1 MFATKAIS
9 DNATSNATEN
19 PMGQKQILLKG
30 VTHHNLKGLNL
41 SIPIGQLTV
50 ITGPSGSGKSTL
62 AIDVLF
68 AEGQHRYLE
77 SMGLEVKRLLRLW
90 ERPKAQAIHGL
101 PPPLLLEHNYVPAH
115 LKTTVANLTDIS
127 SFLRNLF
134 AQIGELYCPSCHR
147 RILTM
152 TLEQMAETLCS
163 MPEST
168 KLTILAPITQRLK
181 KQKAEKILEQLG
193 REGFIRVRV
202 NDEQTM
208 LNDIGI
214 DTGAIRTLD
223 VVVDRIL
230 LKPGGLARVT
240 DSLRIAL
247 RLGDGVVRVDAQ
259 DTTQT
264 ATNCLTFTERPFCPD
279 CLLQFSP
286 ITPQLFSP
294 FHADGA
300 CEACRGKG
308 CTQCDDTGLNP
319 FARAVRISNHSIY
332 DLLSNSIQHL
342 AVFMENLLATVASY
356 KESARKYAAEELI
369 KAIQIRLKSMERMG
383 LGYIQLDMPLQNL
396 SGGEVQ
402 RMRLSAQLGRA
413 LTGVLYV
420 LDEPTCGL
428 HSKEQSA
435 LWNELKALKE
445 MGNTIVLVEHDLN
458 SILQAD
464 YIVELGPG
472 AGKQGGE
479 LIYAGEPAG
488 LKVCAA
494 SVTRPYL
501 TGQRTLSRQKQN
513 ISSSWPFLMLQHVS
527 RNNLKDISAAFP
539 LQVLTCITGVSGS
552 GKSSLASALYEA
564 LIQKHG
570 RNSHETNKT
579 LPLLSLHN
587 TDTLPVPR
595 IVNQQPLFRS
605 KFSMPATY
613 LGIFAHIKKLF
624 SMTQTARASG
634 YGPSHFNLMQPG
646 GRCEACQG
654 QGFVI
659 TDVEYL
665 PPIKSVCEICGGA
678 RYNRD
683 TLRIRYKGCSIA
695 EVLSMTI
702 EEAHNFFAKVSY
714 IRKPLKEAMRM
725 GLGYLQLGQWALNL
739 SGGECQRLKLCQA
752 LITPLKQPNIYL
764 MDEPTRGLHLCDIQK
779 LLDIWNELIQR
790 GHSIIIIEH
799 MEELIELCDCVI
811 ELGPKGGPEGGS
823 VIRTTCPLSP

>member
-1 MFATKAIS
+1 
-9 DNATSNATEN
+9 
-19 PMGQKQILLKG
+19 MGQKQILLKG
-30 VTHHNLKGLNL
+30 VTHHNLKGFDL
-41 SIPIGQLTV
+41 SIPLGQITV

-62 AIDVLF
+62 AINVLF

-77 SMGLEVKRLLRLW
+77 SMGLEVKRLIRLW
-90 ERPKAQAIHGL
+90 ERPKAEAIYGL

-134 AQIGELYCPSCHR
+134 VQIGELYCPSCHR

-163 MPEST
+163 MPEGT
-168 KLTILAPITQRLK
+168 KLTILAPVTQRLK
-181 KQKAEKILEQLG
+181 KERAEEILEQLA

-202 NDEQTM
+202 NDKQAM
-208 LNDIGI
+208 LNDIGA
-214 DTGAIRTLD
+214 DTGTIRALE

-230 LKPGGLARVT
+230 LKPGGFARVT

-247 RLGDGVVRVDAQ
+247 RLGDGVVKVEAQ
-259 DTTQT
+259 DTTQA
-264 ATNCLTFTERPFCPD
+264 ATHYLTFTEHPFCPD

-300 CEACRGKG
+300 CESCHGKG
-308 CTQCDDTGLNP
+308 CAQCDDTGLNP
-319 FARAVRISNHSIY
+319 FARAIRILNHSIH
-332 DLLSNSIQHL
+332 DLLSYSIQDL
-342 AVFMENLLATVASY
+342 TAFMENLIVTVASY
-356 KESARKYAAEELI
+356 KESARKHAAKELI
-369 KAIQIRLKSMERMG
+369 NAIQIRLESMKRMG
-383 LGYIQLDMPLQNL
+383 LDYIQLNMPLQNL
-396 SGGEVQ
+396 SGGEIQ

-428 HSKEQSA
+428 HDKEQSA
-435 LWNELKALKE
+435 LWNELKTLKE
-445 MGNTIVLVEHDLN
+445 MGNTIVLVEHDLK

-464 YIVELGPG
+464 YVVELGPA

-479 LIYAGEPAG
+479 LIYAGAPAG
-488 LKVCAA
+488 LNKCAA
-494 SVTRPYL
+494 SITRPYL
-501 TGQRTLSRQKQN
+501 TGHKTLLRQKQS
-513 ISSSWPFLMLQHVS
+513 ISRSWPYLILQHVC
-527 RNNLKDISAAFP
+527 RNNLKDISVAFP
-539 LQVLTCITGVSGS
+539 LKSLTCITGVSGS
-552 GKSSLASALYEA
+552 GKSSLTSAFYET
-564 LIQKHG
+564 LRQKHD
-570 RNSHETNKT
+570 RNQLETSEA

-587 TDTLPVPR
+587 TDVLPVPR

-634 YGPSHFNLMQPG
+634 YGPSHFNLTQKG

-654 QGFVI
+654 QGFII

-683 TLRIRYKGCSIA
+683 TLRIRYKGCNIA
-695 EVLSMTI
+695 EILQMTI
-702 EEAHNFFAKVSY
+702 EEAHDFFAKVSY
-714 IRKPLKEAMRM
+714 IRKPLREAMRM
-725 GLGYLQLGQWALNL
+725 GLSYLQLSQWAVDL

-752 LITPLKQPNIYL
+752 LITPSKQPNIYL
-764 MDEPTRGLHLCDIQK
+764 MDEPTRGLHLYDIQK
-779 LLDIWNELIQR
+779 LLEIWNELIQL

-799 MEELIELCDCVI
+799 MKELIELCDCVI
-811 ELGPKGGPEGGS
+811 ELGPKGGHEGGK
-823 VIRTTCPLSP
+823 VIRTTYPLSP

>member
-1 MFATKAIS
+1 MV
-9 DNATSNATEN
+9 
-19 PMGQKQILLKG
+19 QKQILLKG
-30 VTHHNLKGLNL
+30 VTHHNLKGFDL
-41 SIPIGQLTV
+41 SIPIGQITV

-90 ERPKAQAIHGL
+90 ERPKAQSIEGI
-101 PPPLLLEHNYVPAH
+101 PPPLLIEHNYLPAH

-134 AQIGELYCPSCHR
+134 TQIGELYCPSCHR
-147 RILTM
+147 RILT
-152 TLEQMAETLCS
+152 TTPEQMAETLCS
-163 MPEST
+163 MPEGT

-181 KQKAEKILEQLG
+181 KETAEKILEQLS

-208 LNDIGI
+208 LNDIDA

-230 LKPGGLARVT
+230 LKPGGFARIT

-247 RLGDGVVRVDAQ
+247 RLGDGVVKIEAQ
-259 DTTQT
+259 DTMQT
-264 ATNCLTFTERPFCPD
+264 ATNFLTFTERPFCPD

-300 CEACRGKG
+300 CESCHGKG

-319 FARAVRISNHSIY
+319 FARAVKILNHSIH
-332 DLLSNSIQHL
+332 DLLSLNIQQL
-342 AVFMENLLATVASY
+342 TVFMENIITTVASY

-383 LGYIQLDMPLQNL
+383 LGYIQLNMPLQNL
-396 SGGEVQ
+396 SGGEIQ

-428 HSKEQSA
+428 HDKEQSA
-435 LWNELKALKE
+435 LWNELTALKE
-445 MGNTIVLVEHDLN
+445 MGNTIVLVEHDLK
-458 SILQAD
+458 SVLQAD
-464 YIVELGPG
+464 YVVELGPK

-479 LIYAGEPAG
+479 LIYAGAPAG
-488 LKVCAA
+488 LTECIA
-494 SVTRPYL
+494 SITRPYL
-501 TGQRTLSRQKQN
+501 TSHKTLFRQKQGL
-513 ISSSWPFLMLQHVS
+513 SPSWPCLMLQHVF
-527 RNNLKDISAAFP
+527 RNNLKDVAIAFP
-539 LQVLTCITGVSGS
+539 LKSLTCITGVSGS

-564 LIQKHG
+564 LRQKQD
-570 RNSHETNKT
+570 RNQSETSET
-579 LPLLSLHN
+579 PPLLSLHN
-587 TDTLPVPR
+587 TNVFPVPR

-634 YGPSHFNLMQPG
+634 YGPSHFNLTQKG

-683 TLRIRYKGCSIA
+683 TLRIRYKGYNIA
-695 EVLSMTI
+695 EVLQMTI
-702 EEAHNFFAKVSY
+702 EEAHDFFTKVSY
-714 IRKPLKEAMRM
+714 IRKPLREAMRM
-725 GLGYLQLGQWALNL
+725 GLGYLQLSQWAVDL

-752 LITPLKQPNIYL
+752 LITPSKQPNIYL

-779 LLDIWNELIQR
+779 LLEIWNELIQL
-790 GHSIIIIEH
+790 GHSIVIIEH
-799 MEELIELCDCVI
+799 MEELIELCDCII
-811 ELGPKGGPEGGS
+811 ELGPKGGPEGGK
-823 VIRTTCPLSP
+823 VIKTTWSPL

>member
-1 MFATKAIS
+1 MYDHKAS
-9 DNATSNATEN
+9 SCNAIAETTEN
-19 PMGQKQILLKG
+19 HMGQKQILLKG
-30 VTHHNLKGLNL
+30 VTHHNLKGFDL

-101 PPPLLLEHNYVPAH
+101 PPPLLLEHNYVPAN

-134 AQIGELYCPSCHR
+134 AQMGEMYCPSCHR

-152 TLEQMAETLCS
+152 TLERMAETLCS
-163 MPEST
+163 IAEGT
-168 KLTILAPITQRLK
+168 KLTLLAPVTQRLK
-181 KQKAEKILEQLG
+181 KQKAEKILEQLA
-193 REGFIRVRV
+193 REGFIRVRI
-202 NDEQTM
+202 NDEQSM
-208 LNDIGI
+208 LNDIGTDI
-214 DTGAIRTLD
+214 ESIRTID

-230 LKPGGLARVT
+230 LKPGGLARIT

-247 RLGDGVVRVDAQ
+247 RLGDGVVKVEAQ
-259 DTTQT
+259 DTTQ
-264 ATNCLTFTERPFCPD
+264 AAPNCLTFTERPFCPD
-279 CLLQFSP
+279 CLLQFPSL
-286 ITPQLFSP
+286 TPQLFSP

-300 CEACRGKG
+300 CESCSGKG
-308 CTQCDDTGLNP
+308 CAQCEHTGLNS
-319 FARAVRISNHSIY
+319 FARAVKVLNRSIY
-332 DLLSNSIQHL
+332 ELLSCNIQDLSI
-342 AVFMENLLATVASY
+342 FMEKLLATLSFHR
-356 KESARKYAAEELI
+356 ESARKCAAEELI
-369 KAIQIRLKSMERMG
+369 KAIQNRLQSMERLG
-383 LGYIQLDMPLQNL
+383 LGYVPLNMPLQNL
-396 SGGEVQ
+396 SGGEIQ

-428 HSKEQSA
+428 HTKEQAA

-445 MGNTIVLVEHDLN
+445 MGNTIVLVEHDLK
-458 SILQAD
+458 SIEQAD
-464 YIVELGPG
+464 YVVELGPG
-472 AGKQGGE
+472 SGKKGGE
-479 LIYAGEPAG
+479 LIYAGPPAD
-488 LKVCAA
+488 LNACEA

-501 TGQRTLSRQKQN
+501 TGQKRLFRQRQA
-513 ISSSWPFLMLQHVS
+513 ISKSWPYLMLQHVS
-527 RNNLKDISAAFP
+527 KNNLQNISVAFP
-539 LQVLTCITGVSGS
+539 LNTLSCITGVSGS

-564 LIQKHG
+564 LLQKHE
-570 RNSHETNKT
+570 RNQLETT
-579 LPLLSLHN
+579 AATPLLSLYN
-587 TDTLPVPR
+587 TQSWPVPR

-624 SMTQTARASG
+624 SMTQAARASG

-654 QGFVI
+654 QGFVT

-683 TLRIRYKGCSIA
+683 TLRIRYKGFNIA
-695 EVLSMTI
+695 EVLQMTI
-702 EEAHNFFAKVSY
+702 EEAHNFFSKVSY

-725 GLGYLQLGQWALNL
+725 GLGYLQLGQWAVNL

-752 LITPLKQPNIYL
+752 LITPSKQPNIYL
-764 MDEPTRGLHLCDIQK
+764 MDEPSRGLHLCDIQQ
-779 LLDIWNELIQR
+779 LLDIWNELIQL
-790 GHSIIIIEH
+790 GHSIVIIEH

-811 ELGPKGGPEGGS
+811 ELGPKGGPEGGK
-823 VIRTTCPLSP
+823 VIRTTFHLSP

>member
-1 MFATKAIS
+1 
-9 DNATSNATEN
+9 
-19 PMGQKQILLKG
+19 MGQKQILLKG
-30 VTHHNLKGLNL
+30 VTHHNLKGFDL
-41 SIPIGQLTV
+41 SIPIGQITV

-90 ERPKAQAIHGL
+90 ERPKAQAIYNL
-101 PPPLLLEHNYVPAH
+101 PPPLLLEHNYLPAH

-152 TLEQMAETLCS
+152 TPEQMAKNLCS
-163 MPEST
+163 MPEGT
-168 KLTILAPITQRLK
+168 KLTILAPVTQRLK
-181 KQKAEKILEQLG
+181 KEKTEKVLEQLG

-208 LNDIGI
+208 LNDIGA
-214 DTGAIRTLD
+214 DTRTIKTLD
-223 VVVDRIL
+223 VVVDRIF
-230 LKPGGLARVT
+230 LKVGGFARVT

-247 RLGDGVVRVDAQ
+247 KLGDGIVKVEAQ
-259 DTTQT
+259 DQTTT
-264 ATNCLTFTERPFCPD
+264 HCLTFTERPFCPD

-286 ITPQLFSP
+286 ITPQIFSP

-300 CEACRGKG
+300 CETCRGKG
-308 CTQCDDTGLNP
+308 CTHCDDTGLNP
-319 FARAVRISNHSIY
+319 FARAVKILNYSIH
-332 DLLSNSIQHL
+332 DLLSHSIQRL
-342 AVFMENLLATVASY
+342 SVFMENLIATIAY
-356 KESARKYAAEELI
+356 YQESARKYAAEELT
-369 KAIQIRLKSMERMG
+369 KSIQIRLESMKRMG
-383 LGYIQLDMPLQNL
+383 LGYIQLNMPLQNL
-396 SGGEVQ
+396 SGGEIQ
-402 RMRLSAQLGRA
+402 RIRLAAQLGRA

-428 HSKEQSA
+428 HDQEQSA

-445 MGNTIVLVEHDLN
+445 MGNTIVLVEHDLK

-464 YIVELGPG
+464 YVVELGPG

-479 LIYAGEPAG
+479 LIYAGDPKG
-488 LKVCAA
+488 LNECTA
-494 SVTRPYL
+494 SITRPYL
-501 TGQRTLSRQKQN
+501 MGHKILLRQKQS
-513 ISSSWPFLMLQHVS
+513 ISPSWPYLMLQHVS
-527 RNNLKDISAAFP
+527 RNNLKNISVAFP
-539 LQVLTCITGVSGS
+539 LKSLTCITGVSGS
-552 GKSSLASALYEA
+552 GKSSLASALYET
-564 LIQKHG
+564 LRKKHN
-570 RNSHETNKT
+570 RNQLKPSET

-587 TDTLPVPR
+587 TDVLPVPR
-595 IVNQQPLFRS
+595 IVNQQPLFHS

-634 YGPSHFNLMQPG
+634 YGPSHFNLTQKG

-665 PPIKSVCEICGGA
+665 PPIKSICEICGGA

-683 TLRIRYKGCSIA
+683 TLRIRYKGYNISEI
-695 EVLSMTI
+695 LHMSI
-702 EEAHNFFAKVSY
+702 EEAHVFFSKVSY
-714 IRKPLKEAMRM
+714 IRKPLQVAIQI
-725 GLGYLQLGQWALNL
+725 GLGYLQLGQWAVNL

-752 LITPLKQPNIYL
+752 LIAPSKQPNIYI
-764 MDEPTRGLHLCDIQK
+764 MDEPTRGLHLWDIQK
-779 LLDIWNELIQR
+779 LLEIWNELIQR

-799 MEELIELCDCVI
+799 MKELIELCDCVI
-811 ELGPKGGPEGGS
+811 ELGPNGGPEGGM
-823 VIRTTCPLSP
+823 VIRTTWPVYP